1 LSIDASTGAVTLN
14 ADPDYETQSQYSFS
28 VVATDAAGN
37 QSEAQ
42 SVTLNITDVLELPPM
57 VNPAIVVVEKGQ
69 DVSTPIYQAEANID
83 GATYQIANTSPENS
97 SEGGEVIQPEIVV
110 PSQQALTAHAYVS
123 SSELSEDG
131 TLVVKVSYLS
141 DTLSTGIGLNVHF
154 DSSVLSLSGTSD
166 VNAYG
171 ALLIGPSEQGDSN
184 NSDNDAETDSLVG
197 INYVSFAAPWPG
209 TTSPVELA
217 TLTFDIAEGATG
229 SSAIN
234 FSSSSVPPA
243 LTGGFSGQSYEVA
256 LSAAPV
262 AQGPEL
268 VIDSVA
274 GTVSFDSTPA
284 TVGRYSFS
292 VDATDENGQAIMGQS
307 VPVMVVDQVISS
319 ESNSYTGTAEADV
332 FALAEGS
339 AQITSGA
346 GEDVFIFAPGGNEAD
361 VSGMHNIT
369 DFESG
374 ADTIDITA
382 AMMAVGYT
390 ETDGLTQMMSADMSA
405 DILDLIN
412 GNDGSLDN
420 MFGASFDN
428 ASNLL
433 TVFAD
438 TNPEQG
444 MAQVDSYQIELGE
457 DSTFE
462 DDDMAVNFTSFIA

>member
-1 LSIDASTGAVTLN
+1 
-14 ADPDYETQSQYSFS
+14 
-28 VVATDAAGN
+28 
-37 QSEAQ
+37 
-42 SVTLNITDVLELPPM
+42 
-57 VNPAIVVVEKGQ
+57 
-69 DVSTPIYQAEANID
+69 
-83 GATYQIANTSPENS
+83 
-97 SEGGEVIQPEIVV
+97 
-110 PSQQALTAHAYVS
+110 
-123 SSELSEDG
+123 
-131 TLVVKVSYLS
+131 
-141 DTLSTGIGLNVHF
+141 
-154 DSSVLSLSGTSD
+154 
-166 VNAYG
+166 
-171 ALLIGPSEQGDSN
+171 
-184 NSDNDAETDSLVG
+184 
-197 INYVSFAAPWPG
+197 
-209 TTSPVELA
+209 
-217 TLTFDIAEGATG
+217 LTFDIAEGATG

-346 GEDVFIFAPGGNEAD
+346 GEDMFIFAPGGNEAD
-361 VSGMHNIT
+361 VSGIHNIA

-374 ADTIDITA
+374 TDTIDITA
-382 AMMAVGYT
+382 ALIEAGYT
-390 ETDGLTQMMSADMSA
+390 ESDSLTQLMSADMSA

-420 MFGASFDN
+420 MFGGSFDES
-428 ASNLL
+428 SNLL

-438 TNPEQG
+438 TNSEEG
-444 MAQVDSYQIELGE
+444 VAEIASYQVEVGDSSTVDDDDITVNF
-457 DSTFE
+457 STF
-462 DDDMAVNFTSFIA
+462 IA

>member
-1 LSIDASTGAVTLN
+1 
-14 ADPDYETQSQYSFS
+14 
-28 VVATDAAGN
+28 
-37 QSEAQ
+37 
-42 SVTLNITDVLELPPM
+42 
-57 VNPAIVVVEKGQ
+57 
-69 DVSTPIYQAEANID
+69 
-83 GATYQIANTSPENS
+83 
-97 SEGGEVIQPEIVV
+97 
-110 PSQQALTAHAYVS
+110 
-123 SSELSEDG
+123 
-131 TLVVKVSYLS
+131 
-141 DTLSTGIGLNVHF
+141 
-154 DSSVLSLSGTSD
+154 
-166 VNAYG
+166 
-171 ALLIGPSEQGDSN
+171 
-184 NSDNDAETDSLVG
+184 
-197 INYVSFAAPWPG
+197 
-209 TTSPVELA
+209 
-217 TLTFDIAEGATG
+217 
-229 SSAIN
+229 
-234 FSSSSVPPA
+234 
-243 LTGGFSGQSYEVA
+243 
-256 LSAAPV
+256 
-262 AQGPEL
+262 
-268 VIDSVA
+268 
-274 GTVSFDSTPA
+274 
-284 TVGRYSFS
+284 
-292 VDATDENGQAIMGQS
+292 
-307 VPVMVVDQVISS
+307 MVVDQVISS

-462 DDDMAVNFTSFIA
+462 DDDMTVNFTSFIA